1 MQVFNVS
8 EQKKH
13 NRKIARNCNELQSAK
28 HMLATYFPATLK
40 SAMGTDRTPNEHCEH
55 IKQSRTDVA
64 QKRSEIRVSGQRID
78 KSVA

>member
-1 MQVFNVS
+1 
-8 EQKKH
+8 
-13 NRKIARNCNELQSAK
+13 
-28 HMLATYFPATLK
+28 MLAKYFPATLK

-64 QKRSEIRVSGQRID
+64 QNELRSEIRVSGQRID

>member
-1 MQVFNVS
+1 
-8 EQKKH
+8 
-13 NRKIARNCNELQSAK
+13 
-28 HMLATYFPATLK
+28 MLATYFPATLK
-40 SAMGTDRTPNEHCEH
+40 SAMGTDRTPNEHYEH

>member
-1 MQVFNVS
+1 MFPTSKNIIEKS
-8 EQKKH
+8 LE
-13 NRKIARNCNELQSAK
+13 IATSCKSAK

>member
-1 MQVFNVS
+1 MIEKS
-8 EQKKH
+8 LE
-13 NRKIARNCNELQSAK
+13 IATK